1 MRTTFSS
8 EPIITRAVA
17 TMENDPQVAAY
28 EEALFQN
35 LANTRRTSSLNT
47 TPPNALSSAPNQ
59 VASLNN
65 VQGVSQGPARS
76 LKVHKG
82 DKIRLQVNARYEE
95 PPAASP
101 SSAIA
106 GMVTTAVSGGTAG
119 AASEFGSGM
128 TQQGGEALGGGMVSM
143 STGSPAVVPS
153 ASMNCLIFNERFEP
167 VGNPVIV
174 SITETAKITAT
185 NPNAVETLFVEID
198 ITENGYINAYLSH
211 DGTEDIWVHFDD
223 FVVEQETYIVQT
235 QDYYPFGA
243 THEQDGYTGSENKY
257 RYQGKEWQAE
267 LGLNLYDFHARQYD
281 PLLGRFTTIDPLAV
295 AVAGMSP
302 YAGIGNNPVIYV
314 DPDGRLFF
322 VPILVGAVIG
332 GAINLGI
339 QAVQGNIQSVGDG
352 FAAFGIGA
360 VAGAAA
366 VVAPQVIGSL
376 AGVGLTTA
384 TGGVAAGFIPGAV
397 AGSIGGALNSF
408 GNALYFQDASLGEAA
423 VAGLQGG
430 AIGALTG
437 GLIGGGL
444 AKIKGQNF
452 WGPKVG
458 QAQTPQIAQIE
469 RPRALKVSTELPR
482 S

>member
-1 MRTTFSS
+1 S

-35 LANTRRTSSLNT
+35 VASTRRTSSLNT
-47 TPPNALSSAPNQ
+47 TPSNGLSSAPNQ

-101 SSAIA
+101 ASAIA
-106 GMVTTAVSGGTAG
+106 GMVTTAISGGTTG
-119 AASEFGSGM
+119 ATSEFGSAM
-128 TQQGGEALGGGMVSM
+128 TQQGGEALGGGMASM
-143 STGSPAVVPS
+143 SSGDPAAVPS
-153 ASMNCLIFNERFEP
+153 ASMNCLIFNELFEQIGDP
-167 VGNPVIV
+167 VMV
-174 SITETAKITAT
+174 SITETAKVSAA
-185 NPNAVETLFVEID
+185 NPNAVETLFVEIE

-281 PLLGRFTTIDPLAV
+281 PLLGRWHVTDPQNQF
-295 AVAGMSP
+295 GSP
-302 YAGIGNNPVIYV
+302 YLAMGNNPILMV
-314 DPDGRLFF
+314 DPDGEFAF
-322 VPILVGAVIG
+322 IIAGAIIGAYIG
-332 GAINLGI
+332 GSATNDWELNP
-339 QAVQGNIQSVGDG
+339 VQWNW
-352 FAAFGIGA
+352 
-360 VAGAAA
+360 
-366 VVAPQVIGSL
+366 
-376 AGVGLTTA
+376 
-384 TGGVAAGFIPGAV
+384 TG
-397 AGSIGGALNSF
+397 
-408 GNALYFQDASLGEAA
+408 
-423 VAGLQGG
+423 QG
-430 AIGALTG
+430 
-437 GLIGGGL
+437 
-444 AKIKGQNF
+444 
-452 WGPKVG
+452 
-458 QAQTPQIAQIE
+458 
-469 RPRALKVSTELPR
+469 
-482 S
+482 